1 MKRLFLRFLTILF
14 AALFLCLP
22 LLGLPVRA
30 NDNVMIRYCIANCA
44 FYLRSGPSEGSDR
57 GIRISTNQ
65 VLPVLEI
72 TSNGWYKVKYES
84 RAQAMVHTGYVSPSW
99 ADLCPEFAG
108 ECEESFENTLSD
120 FPESYKPYLRALHR
134 AKPNWKFVAGVSGI
148 SFPEWVEVQSAA
160 RMGASEPTSNS
171 FVYSSYSALYRHA
184 DYADKLVDGN
194 TMYCANS
201 GTVAYFMDPRNFL
214 NEVDVYMFYQFDGGT
229 RSVEDLEAV
238 LQGSY
243 LLSYAQDFH
252 DVGEANGI
260 DPYYLIVQAISENGA
275 NGTPLSRG
283 ESRTVCENA
292 GCTDESHSQ
301 KSYYNFFG
309 VGSTPGGS
317 PQHNGLLYAIEH
329 EWDTPYKALLGG
341 SELLN
346 RGYVKQGQNTP
357 YYKKFNVGAGK
368 DTATAWHQWMQNLAH
383 PETEAGLLRKQFAE
397 SGIPDQNYTFLIP
410 VFPNMPESA
419 CALPLSPGS
428 APMPVLTETAGSG
441 TDEGHVSFT
450 TTYQTDFPN
459 ALLYGASAGTSA
471 ASVYE
476 HFTLGE
482 GTTISLSSSV
492 AATGSVLTFYYKGSW
507 AGAYTLVCRG
517 DPSGDGKI
525 SAADLLHIRKQL
537 LGLIAPSA
545 AQSAASDINN
555 DSKVSAADL
564 LYVRK
569 HLLGLYSIT
578 D

>member
-428 APMPVLTETAGSG
+428 APMPVLTETDYSEDPGYLLYS
-441 TDEGHVSFT
+441 
-450 TTYQTDFPN
+450 TTYTTHPST
-459 ALLYGASAGTSA
+459 ALITGISAGASAE
-471 ASVYE
+471 SVLG
-476 HFTLGE
+476 HFTLGI
-482 GTTISLSSSV
+482 GTT
-492 AATGSVLTFYYKGSW
+492 ATIDRDPVGTDALIVLYYHGTES
-507 AGAYTLVCRG
+507 ASFRIVCRG

-525 SAADLLHIRKQL
+525 SAADLLNVRKQL
-537 LGLIAPSA
+537 LKLVTPSRASA
-545 AQSAASDINN
+545 AAADVNG
-555 DSKVSAADL
+555 DGKVSAADL
-564 LYVRK
+564 LLLRK
-569 HLLGLYSIT
+569 HLLGLTTIT
-578 D
+578 G